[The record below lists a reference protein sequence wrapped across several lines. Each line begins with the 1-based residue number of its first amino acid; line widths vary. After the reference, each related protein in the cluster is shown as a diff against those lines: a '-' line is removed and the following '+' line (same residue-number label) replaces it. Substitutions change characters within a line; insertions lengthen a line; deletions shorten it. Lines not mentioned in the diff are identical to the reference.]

1 MLRKKKI
8 ASSQKK
14 RAVHKRKGQST
25 VEYIILVAAVIAVIL
40 VFVGSPSSPFRVAF
54 TNTLTQGTNGM
65 EDMSNRLMTSR
76 PKSP

>member
-8 ASSQKK
+8 AK

-40 VFVGSPSSPFRVAF
+40 VFVAGPSSPFRTAF
-54 TNTLTQGTNGM
+54 QSTLTQGTNGM
-65 EDMSNRLMTSR
+65 TNMANRLYLSH
-76 PKSP
+76 